1 MKTTLSLLTVAVPA
15 AFFLSPLS
23 FEVVASGLFAI
34 GLIAVALY
42 DYARP
47 YHPVAAAPVLQGAVK
62 RHRERLR
69 LAA

>member
-1 MKTTLSLLTVAVPA
+1 MKTALSLLTVAMPA

-23 FEVVASGLFAI
+23 LEVAASGLFAA
-34 GLIAVALY
+34 GLVLVALY
-42 DYARP
+42 DYTRNF
-47 YHPVAAAPVLQGAVK
+47 HPVVAAPAARVAVK

>member
-15 AFFLSPLS
+15 ALFLSPLS
-23 FEVVASGLFAI
+23 FEVVVSGLFAI

-42 DYARP
+42 DYTRP
-47 YHPVAAAPVLQGAVK
+47 FYPVAAAPVLRGAVK